1 MLYGIIADI
10 HSNLEAFRAVLRQLP
25 AVDRIVCAGDIVGYG
40 PNPNECLELLREKNI
55 ASVAGNHDKAAIGDL
70 STQWFNVNARL
81 AIEWTTPQLTL
92 ANREHLKSMPLTLEL
107 DDFQLVHG
115 SLRDPL
121 EEYIYNME
129 EASETIKLMAKPLC
143 FVGHTHRPLYAGLKS
158 GGSLDGR
165 TLGKN
170 DRVFLKYYDKTVINP
185 GAVGQPRDSDPR
197 ASFGILDTDKNEF
210 TLHRVEYDIAAV
222 QQKMRAAKLP
232 EQLIERIVYG
242 T

>member
-10 HSNLEAFRAVLRQLP
+10 HSNLEAFQAVLRQLP

-40 PNPNECLELLREKNI
+40 PNPNECLELMREKGI
-55 ASVAGNHDKAAIGDL
+55 TSVAGNHDKAATGEL

-81 AIEWTTPQLTL
+81 AIEWTTSQLTT
-92 ANREHLKSMPLTLEL
+92 ANGNYLKSLPVNLEL
-107 DDFQLVHG
+107 DDFQVVHG

-121 EEYIYNME
+121 EEYIFNMD
-129 EASETIKLMAKPLC
+129 EAAETIKLMSKPLC
-143 FVGHTHRPLYAGLKS
+143 IVGHTHRPLYAGLKPS
-158 GGSLDGR
+158 GSLDGH

-170 DRVFLKYYDKTVINP
+170 DNVALKHYNKTVINP

-197 ASFGILDTDKNEF
+197 ASYGVLDTDKNDF
-210 TLHRVEYDIAAV
+210 TLHRIEYDVAAV
-222 QQKMRAAKLP
+222 QQKMRTAKLP
-232 EQLIERIVYG
+232 EQLIERLVYG